1 MVGRLVGLS
10 IGLAT
15 AFLVAGYALG
25 GRSIGVLPLL
35 ALAALWF
42 AGRYRGW
49 RWIDTAAWLGYS
61 GAAAA
66 GMGMGLGAGWMLG
79 GLVAALSAW
88 DLAAFA
94 DWLQG
99 VQPADKAKALLRR
112 HLGQLLIVDAVGL
125 LLAGVALY
133 VRLRL
138 SLALLLLLGLVLI
151 LGVSRAVSFLRRE
164 P

>member
-1 MVGRLVGLS
+1 MGNRLVGLS

-35 ALAALWF
+35 ALAALWLT
-42 AGRYRGW
+42 GRHRGW
-49 RWIDTAAWLGYS
+49 QWVDSAGLLGCS

-66 GMGMGLGAGWMLG
+66 GMGMGLGAGWMLA

-94 DWLQG
+94 AWLQG
-99 VQPADKAKALLRR
+99 VEPADKAKPLVRR
-112 HLGQLLIVDAVGL
+112 HLGQLLIIDAVGL
-125 LLAGVALY
+125 LLAGVALQL
-133 VRLRL
+133 RLRL
-138 SLALLLLLGLVLI
+138 SLALMLLLGLVLI

>member
-1 MVGRLVGLS
+1 MVGLS
-10 IGLAT
+10 VGVAT

-25 GRSIGVLPLL
+25 GRPIGVLPLL
-35 ALAALWF
+35 TLAALWF
-42 AGRYRGW
+42 AGRHRGW
-49 RWIDTAAWLGYS
+49 QWVDGTGLLGYT

-66 GMGMGLGAGWMLG
+66 GMALGLGAGWMLA

-94 DWLQG
+94 AWLQG
-99 VQPADKAKALLRR
+99 VQPADKAKALVRR

-138 SLALLLLLGLVLI
+138 SLAVLLLLGLVLI